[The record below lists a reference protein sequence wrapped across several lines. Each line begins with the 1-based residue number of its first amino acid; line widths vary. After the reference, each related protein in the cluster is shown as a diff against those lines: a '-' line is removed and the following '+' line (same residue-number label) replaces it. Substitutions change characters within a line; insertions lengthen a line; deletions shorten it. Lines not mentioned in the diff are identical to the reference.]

1 MKITKKL
8 LESLNLGF
16 KFPAQKTKWYAEL
29 DDFDCV
35 EIEVFSEKQYK
46 TLKQNNLFHS
56 LLNIFWESGVSSFF
70 SYFAM
75 RLFYKRF
82 AGLVKYKYE
91 NDLQESTKT
100 ILWNFVKA
108 TQFEQGEKEKVIEL
122 LKGRVLEV
130 DSWSDVTK
138 ENATRTIDQLM
149 RDMDEA
155 GVLGTD
161 KGKKYEEVL
170 KGIGDW
176 YED

>member
-16 KFPAQKTKWYAEL
+16 KFPAQKTKWYEDL

-35 EIEVFSEKQYK
+35 EIEVFNEKHYK

-91 NDLQESTKT
+91 NDLKESTKT

-108 TQFEQGEKEKVIEL
+108 TQFEHGEKEKVIEL

-138 ENATRTIDQLM
+138 ENALRTISQLK

-170 KGIGDW
+170 KKIGDW
-176 YED
+176 YEE